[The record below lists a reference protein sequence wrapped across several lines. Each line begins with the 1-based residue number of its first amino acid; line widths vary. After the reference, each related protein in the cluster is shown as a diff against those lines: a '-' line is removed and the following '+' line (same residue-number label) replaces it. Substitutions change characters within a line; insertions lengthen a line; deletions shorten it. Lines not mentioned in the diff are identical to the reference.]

1 MTVSEVLDPAPGL
14 DALDEPRMR
23 MRMRWRAAL
32 GFLVAAALIYA
43 AIQATGGLGDAW
55 AQLRHS
61 QPIWLAPA
69 LVAIIVR
76 YVLIGGQ
83 LRRLSGHQVSLR
95 LGIGVSLVTYGLGSV
110 LPAAPAEGMA
120 MSIVE
125 LRRRS
130 VEVKVSGL
138 MLAASQWIQFWML
151 IIVFAI
157 DRVAATLLGEVHRH
171 QEVRAVLGS
180 LLILGIVA
188 MFIMLARR
196 PWVAARIALW
206 SRWLPGQRRK
216 SRDELAADGVR
227 WQRELLEAMGSP
239 SNRVVI
245 GLLTA
250 GAWLADAVVF
260 WCALRTVHASLPFG
274 LAVIAYCIAI
284 FVSWV
289 PFLPSGLG
297 LVEIAAPA
305 VLHHFGVG
313 LDSALAAIIMWRAV
327 SLFLPALVG
336 LGTYGL
342 LRTTGG
348 HAGPSEP
355 DGTGPIVDLESLSA
369 V

>member
-1 MTVSEVLDPAPGL
+1 MLL
-14 DALDEPRMR
+14 
-23 MRMRWRAAL
+23 
-32 GFLVAAALIYA
+32 
-43 AIQATGGLGDAW
+43 
-55 AQLRHS
+55 
-61 QPIWLAPA
+61 
-69 LVAIIVR
+69 
-76 YVLIGGQ
+76 GGQ
-83 LRRLSGHQVSLR
+83 LRRLSGHQVSLP
-95 LGIGVSLVTYGLGSV
+95 LGIGVSLVTYGLETV

-130 VEVKVSGL
+130 VEVKASGL

-151 IIVFAI
+151 IIVFAV

-188 MFIMLARR
+188 VFIALARR
-196 PWVAARIALW
+196 PWVATRIALW

-216 SRDELAADGVR
+216 SRDELAAAGVR
-227 WQRELLEAMGSP
+227 WQRELLAAMGSP

-250 GAWLADAVVF
+250 GAWLAGAVVF

-297 LVEIAAPA
+297 LVEIAAPT

-342 LRTTGG
+342 LRATAG
-348 HAGPSEP
+348 HGDAGRPAEP
-355 DGTGPIVDLESLSA
+355 DPTIDWSRSRWPDPMRPIHPMDWPDQGPAS
-369 V
+369 